1 MDESL
6 ARLFDLGGKVAL
18 VTGASSG
25 LGVAFARGLAKAGA
39 DVVVTARRAEKI
51 DETAAM
57 LRGFGVR
64 SLAVPADITDEAQA
78 EHLIERCV
86 AEFGALDILVN
97 NAGYTDRSGK
107 RHDQSS
113 LRRIRSVIELDLIAT
128 ANLCRLAGRQMV
140 SQGAGVIINVSSVL
154 GRVGSEFR
162 AASYH
167 AAKGGV
173 DALTRVLA
181 LEYARENIRVNAIAP
196 SYFSGTEMMDQTF
209 AVTPGTYDQA
219 VSRTPMG
226 RLGQPEDLE
235 GVIAFLASDA
245 ARFVTGH
252 ILYVDGGWT
261 AGGGY
266 HQLAPPWETSPGK
279 QDPNWGV

>member
-1 MDESL
+1 MDPSFCE
-6 ARLFDLGGKVAL
+6 LFNLEGKVAL

-25 LGVAFARGLAKAGA
+25 LGVAFARGLARAGA
-39 DVVVTARRAEKI
+39 TVVVTARRQELIDQTAEI
-51 DETAAM
+51 C
-57 LRGFGVR
+57 RGFGGKA
-64 SLAVPADITDEAQA
+64 SAFTADITDDAQL
-78 EHLIERCV
+78 ESLIARVVETH
-86 AEFGALDILVN
+86 GSLDILVN
-97 NAGYTDRSGK
+97 NAGYTDRSGL

-113 LRRIRSVIELDLIAT
+113 MKRVRSVIELDLIAT
-128 ANLCRLAGRQMV
+128 INGCRLAGAQMMK
-140 SQGAGVIINVSSVL
+140 QGSGNIINVSSIL

-196 SYFSGTEMMDQTF
+196 SYFEGTEMMDKVF
-209 AVTPGTYDQA
+209 ESTPGTKVQ
-219 VSRTPMG
+219 SEQRTPMG
-226 RLGQPEDLE
+226 RLGRPEDLE
-235 GVIAFLASDA
+235 GAVVFLASDA
-245 ARFVTGH
+245 ARFITGH

-266 HQLAPPWETSPGK
+266 HQLPPPWESTPGH
-279 QDPNWGV
+279 QVV

>member
-1 MDESL
+1 MDPSFCE
-6 ARLFDLGGKVAL
+6 LFNLEGKVAL

-25 LGVAFARGLAKAGA
+25 LGVAFARGLARAGA
-39 DVVVTARRAEKI
+39 TVVVTARRQELI
-51 DETAAM
+51 DQTAGM
-57 LRGFGVR
+57 CRGFGAKA
-64 SLAVPADITDEAQA
+64 SAFTADITDESQFEA
-78 EHLIERCV
+78 LIARVVETH
-86 AEFGALDILVN
+86 GSLDILVN
-97 NAGYTDRSGK
+97 NAGYTDRSGL

-113 LRRIRSVIELDLIAT
+113 MKRIRSVIELDLVAT
-128 ANLCRLAGRQMV
+128 INGCRLAGAQMMK
-140 SQGAGVIINVSSVL
+140 QGGGNIINVSSIL

-196 SYFSGTEMMDQTF
+196 SYFEGTEMMDRVF
-209 AVTPGTYDQA
+209 ESTPGTKVQ
-219 VSRTPMG
+219 SEQRTPMG
-226 RLGQPEDLE
+226 RLGRPEDLE
-235 GVIAFLASDA
+235 GAVVFLASDA
-245 ARFVTGH
+245 ARFITGH

-266 HQLAPPWETSPGK
+266 HQLPPPWETEPGH
-279 QDPNWGV
+279 QAG

>member
-1 MDESL
+1 VDPEFIK
-6 ARLFDLGGKVAL
+6 LFNLEGKVAL

-25 LGVAFARGLAKAGA
+25 LGVAFARGLARAGA
-39 DVVVTARRAEKI
+39 NVVVTARRQELI
-51 DETAAM
+51 DQTAAM
-57 LRGFGVR
+57 VRGFGG
-64 SLAVPADITDEAQA
+64 SSTAIAADITNEAQF
-78 EHLIERCV
+78 EGLFEQVV
-86 AEFGALDILVN
+86 AEYGRLDILVN
-97 NAGYTDRSGK
+97 NAGYTDRSGL
-107 RHDQSS
+107 RHDMGSFK
-113 LRRIRSVIELDLIAT
+113 RMRSIVELDLLAT
-128 ANLCRLAGRQMV
+128 INGCRLAGRQMIEQKTGG
-140 SQGAGVIINVSSVL
+140 SIINVSSIL

-181 LEYARENIRVNAIAP
+181 LEYARERIRVNAIAP
-196 SYFSGTEMMDQTF
+196 SYFDGTELMDQVF
-209 AVTPGTYDQA
+209 EATPATRDHA
-219 VSRTPMG
+219 ISRTPMG

-235 GVIAFLASDA
+235 GAVVYLASDA

-266 HQLAPPWETSPGK
+266 HQLPPMWESSPGHQK
-279 QDPNWGV
+279 PG

>member
-1 MDESL
+1 MDPSL
-6 ARLFDLGGKVAL
+6 CDLFKLDGKVAL

-25 LGVAFARGLAKAGA
+25 LGVAFARGLARAGA
-39 DVVVTARRAEKI
+39 DVVVTARRQEMI
-51 DETAAM
+51 DKTADIV
-57 LRGFGVR
+57 RSFGVR
-64 SLAVPADITDEAQA
+64 ASAWTADITNEEQ
-78 EHLIERCV
+78 IEGLFARAV
-86 AEFGALDILVN
+86 EEYGRLDILVN
-97 NAGYTDRSGK
+97 NAGYTDRSGL
-107 RHDQSS
+107 RHDMASMK
-113 LRRIRSVIELDLIAT
+113 RVRSIIELDLLAT
-128 ANLCRLAGRQMV
+128 VNGCRLAAQQMLK
-140 SQGAGVIINVSSVL
+140 QGSGSIINVSSIL

-196 SYFSGTEMMDQTF
+196 SYFEGTEMMDQVF
-209 AVTPGTYDQA
+209 EATPGTKVQA
-219 VSRTPMG
+219 TTRTPMG
-226 RLGQPEDLE
+226 RLGRPEDLE
-235 GVIAFLASDA
+235 GAVVFLASDA

-266 HQLAPPWETSPGK
+266 HQLPPPWESEPGK
-279 QDPNWGV
+279 QIL

>member
-1 MDESL
+1 MDPEFIK
-6 ARLFDLGGKVAL
+6 LFNLEGKVAL

-25 LGVAFARGLAKAGA
+25 LGVAFARGLARAGA
-39 DVVVTARRAEKI
+39 NVVVTARRQELI
-51 DETAAM
+51 DQTAAM
-57 LRGFGVR
+57 ARGFGG
-64 SLAVPADITDEAQA
+64 SSTAIAADITNEAQF
-78 EHLIERCV
+78 EGLFEQVV
-86 AEFGALDILVN
+86 AEYGRLDILVN
-97 NAGYTDRSGK
+97 NAGYTDRSGL
-107 RHDQSS
+107 RHDMGSFK
-113 LRRIRSVIELDLIAT
+113 RMRSIVELDLLAT
-128 ANLCRLAGRQMV
+128 INGCRLAGRQMIEQKTGG
-140 SQGAGVIINVSSVL
+140 SIINVSSIL

-181 LEYARENIRVNAIAP
+181 LEYARERIRVNAIAP
-196 SYFSGTEMMDQTF
+196 SYFDGTELMDQVF
-209 AVTPGTYDQA
+209 EATPATRDHA
-219 VSRTPMG
+219 ISRTPMG

-235 GVIAFLASDA
+235 GAVVYLASDA

-266 HQLAPPWETSPGK
+266 HQLPPMWESSPGHQK
-279 QDPNWGV
+279 PG

>member
-1 MDESL
+1 MDPEFIK
-6 ARLFDLGGKVAL
+6 LFNLEGKVAL

-25 LGVAFARGLAKAGA
+25 LGVAFARGLARAGA
-39 DVVVTARRAEKI
+39 NVVVTARRQELI
-51 DETAAM
+51 DQTAAM
-57 LRGFGVR
+57 ARGFGGR
-64 SLAVPADITDEAQA
+64 SMAIAADITNEAQF
-78 EHLIERCV
+78 EGLFEQVV
-86 AEFGALDILVN
+86 AEYGRLDILVN
-97 NAGYTDRSGK
+97 NAGYTDRSGL
-107 RHDQSS
+107 RHDMGSFK
-113 LRRIRSVIELDLIAT
+113 RMRSIVELDLLAT
-128 ANLCRLAGRQMV
+128 INGCRLAGRQMIEQKTGG
-140 SQGAGVIINVSSVL
+140 SIINVSSIL

-181 LEYARENIRVNAIAP
+181 LEYAREGIRVNAIAP
-196 SYFSGTEMMDQTF
+196 SYFDGTELMDQVF
-209 AVTPGTYDQA
+209 EATPATRDHA
-219 VSRTPMG
+219 ISRTPMG

-235 GVIAFLASDA
+235 GAVVYLASDA

-266 HQLAPPWETSPGK
+266 HQLPPMWESSPGHQK
-279 QDPNWGV
+279 PG

>member
-1 MDESL
+1 MKAD
-6 ARLFDLGGKVAL
+6 RLFDISGEVAL

-25 LGVAFARGLAKAGA
+25 LGVAFTRGLARAGA
-39 DVVVTARRAEKI
+39 TVVVTARRQELI
-51 DETAAM
+51 DQTADM
-57 LRGFGVR
+57 VR
-64 SLAVPADITDEAQA
+64 SFGGKALAISADITDEAQF
-78 EHLIERCV
+78 ESVFERTV
-86 AEFGALDILVN
+86 AEFGRLDIMVN
-97 NAGYTDRSGK
+97 NAGYTDRSGL
-107 RHDQSS
+107 RHDQGS
-113 LRRIRSVIELDLIAT
+113 LKRMRSIVELDLLAT
-128 ANLCRLAGRQMV
+128 INGCRLAGKQMLA
-140 SQGAGVIINVSSVL
+140 QGGGVIVNVSSIL

-181 LEYARENIRVNAIAP
+181 LEYAREGIRVNAIAP
-196 SYFSGTEMMDQTF
+196 SYFDGTELMDKVF
-209 AVTPGTYDQA
+209 EATPATREHSI
-219 VSRTPMG
+219 SRTPMG

-235 GVIAFLASDA
+235 GAIVYLASDA

-266 HQLAPPWETSPGK
+266 HQLPPMWESTPGH
-279 QDPNWGV
+279 QILQ

>member
-1 MDESL
+1 MDPEFIK
-6 ARLFDLGGKVAL
+6 LFNLEGKVAL

-25 LGVAFARGLAKAGA
+25 LGVAFARGLARAGA
-39 DVVVTARRAEKI
+39 NVVVTARRQELI
-51 DETAAM
+51 DQTAAM
-57 LRGFGVR
+57 VRGFGG
-64 SLAVPADITDEAQA
+64 SSTAIAADITNEAQF
-78 EHLIERCV
+78 EGLFEQVV
-86 AEFGALDILVN
+86 AEYGRLDILVN
-97 NAGYTDRSGK
+97 NAGYTDRSGL
-107 RHDQSS
+107 RHDMGSFK
-113 LRRIRSVIELDLIAT
+113 RMRSIVELDLLAT
-128 ANLCRLAGRQMV
+128 INGCRLAGRQMIEQKTGG
-140 SQGAGVIINVSSVL
+140 SIINVSSIL

-181 LEYARENIRVNAIAP
+181 LEYAREGIRVNAIAP
-196 SYFSGTEMMDQTF
+196 SYFDGTELMDQVF
-209 AVTPGTYDQA
+209 EATPATRDHA
-219 VSRTPMG
+219 ISRTPMG

-235 GVIAFLASDA
+235 GAVVYLASDA

-266 HQLAPPWETSPGK
+266 HQLPPMWESSPGHQK
-279 QDPNWGV
+279 PG